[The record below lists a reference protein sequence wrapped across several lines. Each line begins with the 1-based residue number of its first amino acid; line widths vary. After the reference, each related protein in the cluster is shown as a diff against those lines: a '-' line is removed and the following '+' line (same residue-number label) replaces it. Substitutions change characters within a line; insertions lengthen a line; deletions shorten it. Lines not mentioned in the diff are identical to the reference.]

1 MLEYNLTYDQ
11 LYDMTV
17 SEMIDTLTA
26 KRRAQGY
33 AMWKQAYLI
42 KWAVLGKH
50 FPKSP
55 EEASPE
61 LFVKKKR
68 IKMPPNLFKKH
79 MARMKGDVRY
89 E

>member
-1 MLEYNLTYDQ
+1 
-11 LYDMTV
+11 MTV
-17 SEMIDTLTA
+17 KELIDTLTA

-42 KWAVLGKH
+42 QWAILGKH

-55 EEASPE
+55 EQASPE
-61 LFVKKKR
+61 LFPKR
-68 IKMPPNLFKKH
+68 KIQMPPNLLKKH
-79 MARMKGDVRY
+79 LARMKGEVKY